1 MLFRSEAR
9 FLVVTEE
16 TARVNGVRAGDLD
29 LVERIPMDQLI
40 RIRDGKAPGLGYAMS
55 LGNGHP
61 RMGINHCRPP
71 FNNMKVRQA
80 LAFALDKQEIL
91 DGVYSGLGYPT
102 NQKLLRGTKWF
113 VSEVPDRKQDAG
125 KAKALLAEAGY
136 PEGLKVT
143 VAGRVGHEKILQ
155 VIQSQA
161 RKAGIEMTIL
171 IRDNPSHLAAMTN
184 ADFEISMSGG
194 TTGPD
199 PDLAYY
205 G

>member
-1 MLFRSEAR
+1 M
-9 FLVVTEE
+9 
-16 TARVNGVRAGDLD
+16 
-29 LVERIPMDQLI
+29 
-40 RIRDGKAPGLGYAMS
+40 
-55 LGNGHP
+55 
-61 RMGINHCRPP
+61 
-71 FNNMKVRQA
+71 
-80 LAFALDKQEIL
+80 
-91 DGVYSGLGYPT
+91 
-102 NQKLLRGTKWF
+102 
-113 VSEVPDRKQDAG
+113 PDRKQDAG

-171 IRDNPSHLAAMTN
+171 IRDNPSHLSAMTN

-205 G
+205 GYYHTPSPERWGKGGRTEPCYSNARVDRLLEEARRISDLQPRRRMYREVVEVLQEEVADLPIAFVPNGFAFQNYVRDFEPTTTEVYSYGNGGMLKTWIDR